1 MNAFGFFK
9 FLVPTF
15 FLLLISNSY
24 LDSNGCLTCKE
35 TLSKSGS

>member
-1 MNAFGFFK
+1 MNAFGFFNY
-9 FLVPTF
+9 F
-15 FLLLISNSY
+15 FLISNSY